1 MLGVGV
7 VTFLLGVTLAV
18 WPRETAKV
26 LAILLGL
33 QLVVSGIA
41 QIGMALS
48 SSGEK
53 AGRWLL
59 AISGAVALVVGAL
72 LLFSP
77 RQTLTFVALT
87 VGICVMVTS
96 AADMLA
102 AHFGHV
108 AGQEGIGV
116 LDTRAAELLVA
127 LLSARARRRW
137 WHVLRGALTFVFG
150 VLLVANPDVSLALL
164 ALIACV
170 WLICYG
176 FLTVVAALLLRT
188 EHEHAHD
195 TGVVGGPLP
204 PPATR

>member
-1 MLGVGV
+1 MVSDEATAASRSARDALARSWALVLGVGV

-96 AADMLA
+96 AADML
-102 AHFGHV
+102 
-108 AGQEGIGV
+108 E
-116 LDTRAAELLVA
+116 A
-127 LLSARARRRW
+127 LLSGRARRRW

-188 EHEHAHD
+188 EHERAHD
-195 TGVVGGPLP
+195 TGVEVGPLP
-204 PPATR
+204 PRATR

>member
-1 MLGVGV
+1 MVSDEATAASRSARDALARSWALVLGVGV

-87 VGICVMVTS
+87 VGICVMVTG
-96 AADMLA
+96 AADML
-102 AHFGHV
+102 
-108 AGQEGIGV
+108 
-116 LDTRAAELLVA
+116 DA
-127 LLSARARRRW
+127 LLSGRARRRW

-176 FLTVVAALLLRT
+176 FLTVVAALVLRT

>member
-1 MLGVGV
+1 MVSDEATAASRSARDALARSWALVLGVGV

-96 AADMLA
+96 AA
-102 AHFGHV
+102 
-108 AGQEGIGV
+108 GQEGIEHVG
-116 LDTRAAELLVA
+116 
-127 LLSARARRRW
+127 RARRRW

-188 EHEHAHD
+188 EHERAHD
-195 TGVVGGPLP
+195 TGVEGGPLP
-204 PPATR
+204 PRATR

>member
-1 MLGVGV
+1 MVSDEATAASRSARDALARSWALVLGVGV

-77 RQTLTFVALT
+77 RQTRTFVALT
-87 VGICVMVTS
+87 VGICVMVTG
-96 AADMLA
+96 AADML
-102 AHFGHV
+102 
-108 AGQEGIGV
+108 
-116 LDTRAAELLVA
+116 DA
-127 LLSARARRRW
+127 LLSGRARRRW

-188 EHEHAHD
+188 EHERAHD
-195 TGVVGGPLP
+195 TGVEGGPLP
-204 PPATR
+204 PRATR

>member
-1 MLGVGV
+1 MVSDEATAASRSARDALARSWALVLGVGV

-96 AADMLA
+96 AADML
-102 AHFGHV
+102 
-108 AGQEGIGV
+108 
-116 LDTRAAELLVA
+116 DA
-127 LLSARARRRW
+127 LLSGRARRRW

>member
-1 MLGVGV
+1 MVSDEATAASRSARDALARSWALVLGVGV

-87 VGICVMVTS
+87 VGICVMVTG
-96 AADMLA
+96 AADML
-102 AHFGHV
+102 
-108 AGQEGIGV
+108 
-116 LDTRAAELLVA
+116 DA
-127 LLSARARRRW
+127 LLSGRARRRW

>member
-1 MLGVGV
+1 MVSDEATAASRSARDALARSWALVLGVGV

-87 VGICVMVTS
+87 VGICVMVTG
-96 AADMLA
+96 AADML
-102 AHFGHV
+102 
-108 AGQEGIGV
+108 
-116 LDTRAAELLVA
+116 DA
-127 LLSARARRRW
+127 LLSGRARRRW

-204 PPATR
+204 PRATR

>member
-1 MLGVGV
+1 MVSDEATAASRSARDALARSWALVLGVGV

-87 VGICVMVTS
+87 VGICVMVTG
-96 AADMLA
+96 AADML
-102 AHFGHV
+102 
-108 AGQEGIGV
+108 
-116 LDTRAAELLVA
+116 DA
-127 LLSARARRRW
+127 LLSGRARRRW

-188 EHEHAHD
+188 EHERAHD

-204 PPATR
+204 PRATR

>member
-1 MLGVGV
+1 MVSDEATAASRSARDALARSWALVLGVGV

-59 AISGAVALVVGAL
+59 AISGVVALVVGAL

-87 VGICVMVTS
+87 VGICVMVTG
-96 AADMLA
+96 AADML
-102 AHFGHV
+102 
-108 AGQEGIGV
+108 
-116 LDTRAAELLVA
+116 DA
-127 LLSARARRRW
+127 LLSGRARRRW

>member
-1 MLGVGV
+1 MVSDEATAASRSARDALARSWALVLGVGV

-87 VGICVMVTS
+87 VGICVMVTG
-96 AADMLA
+96 AADML
-102 AHFGHV
+102 
-108 AGQEGIGV
+108 
-116 LDTRAAELLVA
+116 DA
-127 LLSARARRRW
+127 LLSGRARRRW

-188 EHEHAHD
+188 EHERAHD

>member
-1 MLGVGV
+1 MVSDEATAASRSARDALARSWALVLGVGV

-26 LAILLGL
+26 LAIVLGL

-87 VGICVMVTS
+87 VGICVMVTG
-96 AADMLA
+96 AADML
-102 AHFGHV
+102 
-108 AGQEGIGV
+108 
-116 LDTRAAELLVA
+116 DA
-127 LLSARARRRW
+127 LLSGRARRRW

-188 EHEHAHD
+188 EHERAHD
-195 TGVVGGPLP
+195 TGVEGGPLP
-204 PPATR
+204 PRATR

>member
-1 MLGVGV
+1 MVSDEATAASRSARDALARSWALVLGVGV

-87 VGICVMVTS
+87 VGICVMVTG
-96 AADMLA
+96 AADML
-102 AHFGHV
+102 
-108 AGQEGIGV
+108 
-116 LDTRAAELLVA
+116 DA
-127 LLSARARRRW
+127 LLSGRARRRW

-188 EHEHAHD
+188 EHERAHD
-195 TGVVGGPLP
+195 TGVAGGPLP
-204 PPATR
+204 PRATR

>member
-1 MLGVGV
+1 MVSDEATAASRSARDALARSWALVLGVGV

-87 VGICVMVTS
+87 VGICVMVTG
-96 AADMLA
+96 AADML
-102 AHFGHV
+102 
-108 AGQEGIGV
+108 
-116 LDTRAAELLVA
+116 DA
-127 LLSARARRRW
+127 LLSGRARRRW

-188 EHEHAHD
+188 EHERAHD
-195 TGVVGGPLP
+195 TGVEGGPLP
-204 PPATR
+204 PRATR

>member
-1 MLGVGV
+1 MVSDEATAASRSARDALARSWALVLGVGV

-87 VGICVMVTS
+87 VGICVRVTG
-96 AADMLA
+96 AADML
-102 AHFGHV
+102 
-108 AGQEGIGV
+108 
-116 LDTRAAELLVA
+116 DA
-127 LLSARARRRW
+127 LLSGRARRRW

>member
-1 MLGVGV
+1 MVSDEATAASRSARDALARSWALVLGVGV

-87 VGICVMVTS
+87 VGICVMVTG
-96 AADMLA
+96 AADML
-102 AHFGHV
+102 
-108 AGQEGIGV
+108 
-116 LDTRAAELLVA
+116 DA
-127 LLSARARRRW
+127 LLSGRARRRW

-170 WLICYG
+170 CLFCYG

>member
-1 MLGVGV
+1 MVSDEATAASRSARDALARSWALVLGVGV

-96 AADMLA
+96 AADML
-102 AHFGHV
+102 
-108 AGQEGIGV
+108 
-116 LDTRAAELLVA
+116 DA
-127 LLSARARRRW
+127 LLSGRARRRW

-188 EHEHAHD
+188 EHERAHD
-195 TGVVGGPLP
+195 TGVEVGPLP
-204 PPATR
+204 PRATR

>member
-1 MLGVGV
+1 MVSDEATAASRSARDALARSWALVLGVGV

-87 VGICVMVTS
+87 VGICVMVTG
-96 AADMLA
+96 AADML
-102 AHFGHV
+102 
-108 AGQEGIGV
+108 
-116 LDTRAAELLVA
+116 DA
-127 LLSARARRRW
+127 LLSGRARRRW

-164 ALIACV
+164 AMIACV

>member
-1 MLGVGV
+1 MVSDEATAASRSARDALARSWALVLGVGV

-26 LAILLGL
+26 LAIVLGL

-87 VGICVMVTS
+87 VGICVMVTG
-96 AADMLA
+96 AADML
-102 AHFGHV
+102 
-108 AGQEGIGV
+108 
-116 LDTRAAELLVA
+116 DA
-127 LLSARARRRW
+127 LLSGRARRRW

>member
-1 MLGVGV
+1 MVSDEATAASRSARDALARSWALVLGVGV

-87 VGICVMVTS
+87 GGIC
-96 AADMLA
+96 
-102 AHFGHV
+102 
-108 AGQEGIGV
+108 V
-116 LDTRAAELLVA
+116 LDTRAADRLDA
-127 LLSARARRRW
+127 LLPGRARRRW

>member
-1 MLGVGV
+1 MVSDEATAASRSARDALARSWALVLGVGV

-96 AADMLA
+96 AADML
-102 AHFGHV
+102 
-108 AGQEGIGV
+108 
-116 LDTRAAELLVA
+116 DA
-127 LLSARARRRW
+127 LLSGRARRRW

-188 EHEHAHD
+188 EHERAHD